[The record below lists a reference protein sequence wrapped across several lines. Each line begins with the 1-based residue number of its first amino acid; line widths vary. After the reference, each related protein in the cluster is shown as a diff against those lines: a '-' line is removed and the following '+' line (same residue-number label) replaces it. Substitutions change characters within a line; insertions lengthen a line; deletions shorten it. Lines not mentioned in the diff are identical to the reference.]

1 MRYSSS
7 DILNAVQL
15 FTQTIIIILHKVPT
29 MQRCPTNIQGRR
41 KTPKYLEKNCYHH
54 IKCIVPTFM
63 AAFMRSRLLNSV
75 SWEITTKKKLKKKF
89 DGTNTQVMAWMMN
102 KCREMIV
109 QENYIMGN
117 IFHKRGREQ

>member
-1 MRYSSS
+1 
-7 DILNAVQL
+7 
-15 FTQTIIIILHKVPT
+15 
-29 MQRCPTNIQGRR
+29 
-41 KTPKYLEKNCYHH
+41 
-54 IKCIVPTFM
+54 M

-109 QENYIMGN
+109 QEDYIMEN
-117 IFHKRGREQ
+117 IFHKEGESNKNREEIGVIEEGLSN